1 MAEEQNGKSAAT
13 AVAGAD
19 RKRRKVLRGRVA
31 SDKMNKSVVVTI
43 ERLVKHPLY
52 GKRIKRT
59 SRYTAHDET
68 NDCREGEGYFFSS
81 NVMIA
86 VVSPLEVEMMTPTVR
101 F

>member
-1 MAEEQNGKSAAT
+1 MAEDQNGKSAAT

-31 SDKMNKSVVVTI
+31 SDKMNKSVVVSI

-68 NDCREGEGYFFSS
+68 NDCREGD
-81 NVMIA
+81 
-86 VVSPLEVEMMTPTVR
+86 LVEIMETRPMSKTKRWRVIR
-101 F
+101 VIERAR

>member
-1 MAEEQNGKSAAT
+1 MAEDRNRESAST

-31 SDKMNKSVVVTI
+31 SDKMQKSVVVSI

-68 NDCREGEGYFFSS
+68 NDCKDGDLVEIMETR
-81 NVMIA
+81 
-86 VVSPLEVEMMTPTVR
+86 PLSKTKRWRVIRVIER
-101 F
+101 AR

>member
-13 AVAGAD
+13 VVAGAD

-31 SDKMNKSVVVTI
+31 SDKMNKSVVVSI

-68 NDCREGEGYFFSS
+68 NDCREGD
-81 NVMIA
+81 
-86 VVSPLEVEMMTPTVR
+86 LVEIMETRPMSKMKRWRVIR
-101 F
+101 VIERAR

>member
-1 MAEEQNGKSAAT
+1 MTEGSGGG
-13 AVAGAD
+13 VGAD

-31 SDKMNKSVVVTI
+31 SDKMNKSVVVSI

-68 NDCREGEGYFFSS
+68 NDCREGD
-81 NVMIA
+81 
-86 VVSPLEVEMMTPTVR
+86 LVEIMERTTGAKTPTA
-101 F
+101 

>member
-31 SDKMNKSVVVTI
+31 SDKMNKSVVVSI

-68 NDCREGEGYFFSS
+68 NDCREGD
-81 NVMIA
+81 
-86 VVSPLEVEMMTPTVR
+86 LVEIMETRPMSKTKRWRVIR
-101 F
+101 VIERAR

>member
-1 MAEEQNGKSAAT
+1 MAEDRNEQSAAT

-31 SDKMNKSVVVTI
+31 SDKMHKSVVVTI
-43 ERLVKHPLY
+43 ERLVEHPLY

-68 NDCREGEGYFFSS
+68 NESKVGDLVEIMETR
-81 NVMIA
+81 
-86 VVSPLEVEMMTPTVR
+86 PLSKTKRWRLIRVIER
-101 F
+101 AR

>member
-1 MAEEQNGKSAAT
+1 MAEDQNGKGAAT

-31 SDKMNKSVVVTI
+31 SDKMNKSVVVSI

-68 NDCREGEGYFFSS
+68 NDCREGD
-81 NVMIA
+81 
-86 VVSPLEVEMMTPTVR
+86 LVEIMETRPMSKTKRWRVIR
-101 F
+101 VIERAR